1 MYGYRTPFLALA
13 SKFFAEKNFLYFSWK
28 NPLQKTLLYFGK
40 WYFLSPSLKCSHI
53 MSEKRLFLY
62 FQEGTWKSWKTKISI
77 ISRWLMIKL
86 LVFLIFFRWNFFIT
100 VIRIFR
106 IIRPNDIFLK
116 TLSDNS
122 FHLFYKQN
130 QTISLALILIFYR
143 NISFVLNVFLAI
155 LNVFLLYISS
165 ILFFFIILLTFS
177 QISIYLSK
185 TFSSFIIKHIRS
197 ASSKSILYALTF
209 E

>member
-1 MYGYRTPFLALA
+1 MKNKNIYHFKMTDDQTACFL
-13 SKFFAEKNFLYFSWK
+13 N
-28 NPLQKTLLYFGK
+28 
-40 WYFLSPSLKCSHI
+40 
-53 MSEKRLFLY
+53 
-62 FQEGTWKSWKTKISI
+62 
-77 ISRWLMIKL
+77 
-86 LVFLIFFRWNFFIT
+86 FFRWNFFIT

-165 ILFFFIILLTFS
+165 IFFFFIILLTFS

-197 ASSKSILYALTF
+197 VSSKSILYALTF